1 MIATLLVALLA
12 LIFPAPAAAHDVDV
26 TSIARIFLDQIGE
39 RRYVL
44 SVVDTKVPPIVGMQ
58 GVLPDGCAPLSA
70 EAAGVRL
77 VAGFAF
83 ECTEALTYDDV
94 ITLPWSLS
102 GVVALV
108 RWNDGTSASG
118 LFRGDGRSV
127 AVRLADLQ
135 AGAGSAGRLA
145 GRYFVLGGE
154 HILFGID
161 HLLFVLGLLLL
172 LRGFWPLV
180 KTVTAFTVAHSITLG
195 AAVLG
200 YVPVDR
206 APVEAGIA
214 LSIVLL
220 AREIVVGHRGHVHL
234 VHRQPWLVAFMFG
247 LLHGLGFAGALGE
260 SGLRS
265 SDIPLA
271 LLFFNLGVEAGQLT
285 FVLVLL
291 VLGQAMRKIVR
302 DLQPRLEPALGYALG
317 GLATVWL
324 FQRLPAVWGG

>member
-1 MIATLLVALLA
+1 LIVGLLLTLLA
-12 LIFPAPAAAHDVDV
+12 LCFPTAAAAHDVDV

-44 SVVDTKVPPIVGMQ
+44 SVVDSRVPPVVGLK
-58 GVLPDGCAPLSA
+58 GVLPAGCSPVSA

-83 ECTEALTYDDV
+83 ECDRALTFDDV
-94 ITLPWSLS
+94 ITLPWQLA

-108 RWNDGTSASG
+108 RWSDGTRASA

-127 AVRLADLQ
+127 AVRLADLR

-180 KTVTAFTVAHSITLG
+180 KTITAFTIAHSITLG

-220 AREIVVGHRGHVHL
+220 AREIVTGQRGDVHL
-234 VHRQPWLVAFMFG
+234 VHRQPWLVAFIFG

-260 SGLRS
+260 MGLRG
-265 SDIPLA
+265 SDVPPA

-285 FVLVLL
+285 FVIALVA
-291 VLGQAMRKIVR
+291 LGRAWRLIVR
-302 DLQPRLEPALGYALG
+302 DPRPRLEPAIGYALG
-317 GLATVWL
+317 GLATAWL